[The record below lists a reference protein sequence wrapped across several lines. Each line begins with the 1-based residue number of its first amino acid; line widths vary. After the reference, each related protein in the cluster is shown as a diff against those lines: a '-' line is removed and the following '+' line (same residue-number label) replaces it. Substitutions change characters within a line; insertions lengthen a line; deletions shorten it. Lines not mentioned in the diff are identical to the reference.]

1 MIMPAPYYC
10 PRCKTLEVIE
20 YSNSIECPNC
30 LLEFGKRQ
38 IGIIP
43 DDEILAFG
51 ETGAF
56 IDSFEE
62 LKDPK
67 TAKRFFDSIMDD
79 LEDDC

>member
-1 MIMPAPYYC
+1 MPAPYYC
-10 PRCKTLEVIE
+10 PRCKTTTVIE
-20 YSNSIECPNC
+20 YPNSIECTNC
-30 LLEFGKRQ
+30 LLEFDKRH

-43 DDEILAFG
+43 DDEFLTFG

-56 IDSFEE
+56 INGFEE

-79 LEDDC
+79 LKDDC